1 MYKENSKRIFDP
13 KIRKIANLCMEIYG
27 EVGFGLGAHTS
38 QIYTNIAISPLDHYI
53 KDKLRVKFYGRYVDD
68 FYFFVPTFFSW
79 KEHMKRG
86 NSYIVLNRMDSFVES
101 LMR

>member
-1 MYKENSKRIFDP
+1 MSVYVSKRGEIQVQFLETA
-13 KIRKIANLCMEIYG
+13 RKLS
-27 EVGFGLGAHTS
+27 AHTS

-53 KDKLRVKFYGRYVDD
+53 KDKLRVKFYGIYVDD

-79 KEHMKRG
+79 KGHMKRG

-101 LMR
+101 LMG